1 MDKRI
6 GAQLYTVRDLC
17 KTKEDYEKTIKAL
30 AEIGFKTAQF
40 SGIPEAV
47 SSDPEYA
54 RSVCDHYGI
63 KIVATHLPF
72 TKYQGDLKAAI
83 DFNKKL
89 GVEVAGIGSVLEEAR
104 CDVVAMRQTIKECN
118 EIEKALEAEGMI
130 FGWHNHAFEFSK
142 MDGDRTIM
150 DMLLE
155 EGNFSLIFDTYWC
168 SLTGIDPARFIKKH
182 GERISILHYKDI
194 RALNSNAVEHCE
206 VGEGNTLW
214 NEVVEASDA
223 PRYAMIEQD
232 VCHDYPIDCLKRSY
246 KYLTSH
252 FDFE

>member
-6 GAQLYTVRDLC
+6 GAQLYTVRELC

-40 SGIPEAV
+40 SGIPEEI

-63 KIVATHLPF
+63 KLVATHLPF
-72 TKYQGDLKAAI
+72 TRFQNDLEGAI
-83 DFNKKL
+83 EFNKKL
-89 GVEVAGIGSVLEEAR
+89 GVEVAGIGSVLETAR
-104 CDVVAMRQTIKECN
+104 ESYDAMKKTVSECN
-118 EIEKALEAEGMI
+118 EIQKRCEAEGMV

-142 MDGDRTIM
+142 IDGDRTIM

-155 EGNFSLIFDTYWC
+155 DGNFSLIFDTYWC
-168 SLTGIDPARFIKKH
+168 ALTGIDPARFIKKY

-194 RALNSNAVEHCE
+194 RSLNSNEVEHCE
-206 VGEGNTLW
+206 VGCGNTLW
-214 NEVVEASDA
+214 DEVVEASVA

-232 VCHDYPIDCLKRSY
+232 RCHEDPLVCIERSY
-246 KYLTSH
+246 KYLTSN